1 MLLES
6 CREPSSQCSAPVHP
20 PLGFSRSRFSLKW
33 SQEAGSPPELSVHGL
48 NGRALPVLT
57 APSREVTLSCL
68 GGGVARAG
76 MCLARI

>member
-6 CREPSSQCSAPVHP
+6 CREPSSQCAAPVHP
-20 PLGFSRSRFSLKW
+20 PRVQEKSILPKMEPRSRV
-33 SQEAGSPPELSVHGL
+33 PPELSVHGL

-76 MCLARI
+76 MCLASI